1 MDDRARSVHKR
12 LAISMLA
19 VAVVLSAAAGAA
31 VFVFEHRRIES
42 AIAERA
48 TLGVELL
55 RARVRALVQQTGA
68 PWQKVAQKALDDLAA
83 IVPRPTF
90 GRFVFIVIRDRA
102 GKEVAQLTD
111 DTVSGIKDIIKSF
124 DKAGLPVP
132 DAGLQ
137 LTKMASVTGLP
148 QFEVAVPVEDK
159 AGKTVASI
167 HGVFVVSQEAV
178 TRFEQEIAGSV
189 GATVF
194 VVLLVAAVLYPVI
207 RRLLG
212 QLGALT
218 IQLLD
223 ANLETIQL
231 LGSAIAKRDS
241 DTDAHNYRVTIY
253 AVRLAEA
260 VGTNAAIIRRLI
272 KGAFLH
278 DVGKIGVRDH
288 ILLKM
293 GRLTPEEFEEM
304 KKHVRHGLD
313 IVGAC
318 QWLKDASEVVGSH
331 HEKYNGSGYYGG
343 LRGDEIPLNAR
354 LFAIADVFDALTSE
368 RPYKKPLSYSE
379 TMGILTQGAG
389 AHFDPEL
396 LEVFRRIAPSLY
408 HALTGPD
415 ADPRREMQEIIHHY
429 FKSDLAVIMQEAA
442 T

>member
-19 VAVVLSAAAGAA
+19 AAVVLAAAAGAA
-31 VFVFEHRRIES
+31 VFVFEQKRIES
-42 AIAERA
+42 AISERA
-48 TLGVELL
+48 TLGAELL
-55 RARVRALVQQTGA
+55 RARVRTIVQQTGA
-68 PWQKVAQKALDDLAA
+68 PWRNVAQKALEDVAA
-83 IVPRPTF
+83 VVPHPTF
-90 GRFVFIVIRDRA
+90 GQFVVVVIRDRD
-102 GKEVAQLTD
+102 GKEVARLAD
-111 DTVSGIKDIIKSF
+111 DTVSGIKDIVASF
-124 DKAGLPVP
+124 GKTELPIP
-132 DAGLQ
+132 DAGPR

-167 HGVFVVSQEAV
+167 SGVFVVSPEAV
-178 TRFEQEIAGSV
+178 TRFEEEIAGSV
-189 GATVF
+189 GATVLI
-194 VVLLVAAVLYPVI
+194 VILVTAMLYPVI

-212 QLGALT
+212 QLGGLT

-231 LGSAIAKRDS
+231 LGNAIAKRDS

-253 AVRLAEA
+253 AVRLAESA
-260 VGTNAAIIRRLI
+260 GADAATIRRLI

-278 DVGKIGVRDH
+278 DVGKIGVRDN
-288 ILLKM
+288 ILLKLS
-293 GRLTPEEFEEM
+293 RLTPEEFEEM
-304 KKHVRHGLD
+304 KKHVKHGLD

-318 QWLKDASEVVGSH
+318 RWLQDASDVVGCH
-331 HEKYNGSGYYGG
+331 HEKYDGSGYYGG
-343 LRGDEIPLNAR
+343 LRGEEIPLNAR

-368 RPYKKPLSYSE
+368 RPYKKPLSYDE
-379 TMGILTQGAG
+379 TMGILSQGSG

-408 HALTGPD
+408 HALTDSG
-415 ADPRREMQEIIHHY
+415 ADPRREMQEIIHYY

-442 T
+442 K